1 MTAFAQL
8 LAQPG
13 VVERVAR
20 RGRVGF
26 MAYHGGNLEVM
37 TDVIAERAA
46 EEAGASCYS
55 VIQPIGMSQHLPS
68 IEVRPE
74 ESEALADFVEHV
86 DVVVTIHG
94 FGRRG
99 MFGSLLLGGQ
109 NRELADHV
117 GATLRQ
123 HLPAYEIVTEL
134 DTIPRPLRGLHDRN
148 PVNLPSG
155 KGVQIELPPR
165 VRGSSPLWWDWEGP
179 GLTPHTEALIA
190 GLVSA
195 AREWVDGTARDC

>member
-13 VVERVAR
+13 VVERVAL

-46 EEAGASCYS
+46 EQAGASCYS

>member
-46 EEAGASCYS
+46 EQAGASCYS

-195 AREWVDGTARDC
+195 AREWVDGTGSDC